1 MSTFDQVRHGL
12 HQALDSLAEGW
23 HAFKRRASHALTHF
37 APQGGEAGG
46 PEAAL
51 VHGSARWGVL
61 AAELREEDDRILV
74 NLEVPG
80 MEAGDFD
87 IEVVEDLLVIRG
99 EKRVEREDTGGGRY
113 FLLERA
119 YGAFERAIHLPA
131 EVEQDRAEA
140 NYRRGVLSVSLP
152 KRNRHW
158 SRRVS
163 VDVG

>member
-1 MSTFDQVRHGL
+1 
-12 HQALDSLAEGW
+12 
-23 HAFKRRASHALTHF
+23 
-37 APQGGEAGG
+37 
-46 PEAAL
+46 
-51 VHGSARWGVL
+51 
-61 AAELREEDDRILV
+61 V